1 MKAETM
7 LRRMPSPAR
16 MTSEEVSQGLG
27 WFSIG
32 LGALELMM
40 GRALANA
47 LGMPRQSWL
56 IRAYGVREIAKGAGI
71 LSSAPR
77 KREPWLWA
85 RVAGDALDLATLAA
99 NLPGNRKKG
108 NVLMALANVGMITWF
123 DYCTAQD
130 LRMKNRRALAMPRDY
145 SDRSG
150 FRRPASEMRGVARDY
165 RERQQRTASSIH
177 AR

>member
-1 MKAETM
+1 MKVETM

-16 MTSEEVSQGLG
+16 MTSEELSRGLG

-32 LGALELMM
+32 LGALELLM
-40 GRALANA
+40 GRGLANA

-56 IRAYGVREIAKGAGI
+56 VRAYGVREIAKGVGI
-71 LSSAPR
+71 LSSPR
-77 KREPWLWA
+77 RQREPWLWA
-85 RVAGDALDLATLAA
+85 RVAGDALDMATLAV

-108 NVLMALANVGMITWF
+108 NVLLALGNVGLVTWI

-130 LRMKNRRALAMPRDY
+130 FRAKNRRALSKPRDY

-150 FRRPASEMRGVARDY
+150 FRRPAAEMRGVARDY
-165 RERQQRTASSIH
+165 RERQQRPGLQSIG
-177 AR
+177 